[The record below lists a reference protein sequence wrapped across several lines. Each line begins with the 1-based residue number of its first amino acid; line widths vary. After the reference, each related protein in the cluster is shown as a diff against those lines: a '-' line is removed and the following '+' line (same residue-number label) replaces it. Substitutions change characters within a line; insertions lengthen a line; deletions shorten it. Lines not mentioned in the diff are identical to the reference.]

1 MKYMIMMFGEASSM
15 VATQTPEWIEQM
27 MAFMFTIDD
36 DLTASGELVF
46 QAGLADGYT
55 AKTLRLEHG
64 AVVTTDGP
72 FAESKESIIGFWVVD
87 VASEARALEI
97 TASIVEVTG
106 GPIEV
111 RLSPDG
117 PSGPAEPPE

>member
-1 MKYMIMMFGEASSM
+1 MKYMIMMFGEASEM
-15 VATQTPEWIEQM
+15 VQTQAPEWIDTM
-27 MAFMFTIDD
+27 MAFMFKIDD

-55 AKTLRLEHG
+55 AKTLRLEDG

-97 TASIVEVTG
+97 TSSIVEVTG

-117 PSGPAEPPE
+117 PPPREG

>member
-1 MKYMIMMFGEASSM
+1 MKYMIMMFGEASEM
-15 VATQTPEWIEQM
+15 VQTQAPEWIDTM
-27 MAFMFTIDD
+27 MAFMVKIDD
-36 DLTASGELVF
+36 DLSASGELVF

-55 AKTLRLEHG
+55 AKTLRLENG

-72 FAESKESIIGFWVVD
+72 FAESKESIIGFWIVD

-97 TASIVEVTG
+97 TSSIVEVTG

-117 PSGPAEPPE
+117 PPSPDA

>member
-1 MKYMIMMFGEASSM
+1 MKYMIMMFGEASEM
-15 VATQTPEWIEQM
+15 VQTQTPEWIEKM
-27 MAFMFTIDD
+27 MAFMVAIDD

-46 QAGLADGYT
+46 QAGLADGFT
-55 AKTLRLEHG
+55 AKTLRLENG
-64 AVVTTDGP
+64 SVVTTDGP
-72 FAESKESIIGFWVVD
+72 FAESKESIIGFWIVD

-97 TASIVEVTG
+97 TSSIVEVTG

-117 PSGPAEPPE
+117 PPPRDE

>member
-15 VATQTPEWIEQM
+15 VQTQTPEWIDTM
-27 MAFMFTIDD
+27 MAFMFKIDD

-55 AKTLRLEHG
+55 AKTLRLENG

-97 TASIVEVTG
+97 TSSIVEVTG

-117 PSGPAEPPE
+117 PPPRDE

>member
-1 MKYMIMMFGEASSM
+1 MKYMIMMFGEASEM
-15 VATQTPEWIEQM
+15 VQTQTPEWIDTM
-27 MAFMFTIDD
+27 MAFMFKIDD

-55 AKTLRLEHG
+55 AKTLRLENG

-97 TASIVEVTG
+97 TSSIVEVTG

-117 PSGPAEPPE
+117 PPPRDE